1 MSLFNSAYSGHRSPT
16 YPLGD
21 PVKYPQQDIP
31 LGTLKLY
38 TEQYISDIGR
48 AIQQVTMSEDTYT
61 TKEMSYAILNYIPKT
76 NMIAIEFDLTLSECT
91 IT

>member
-1 MSLFNSAYSGHRSPT
+1 MLINSGYSPYKS
-16 YPLGD
+16 YYEDGD
-21 PVKYPQQDIP
+21 NIKYPVANP
-31 LGTLKLY
+31 SGKKLY

-61 TKEMSYAILNYIPKT
+61 TKEMSYAILNYIPKI

>member
-1 MSLFNSAYSGHRSPT
+1 MIFNTMYGVSSPT
-16 YPLGD
+16 YPSGD
-21 PVKYPQQDIP
+21 PVKYPVEDIP
-31 LGTLKLY
+31 VGQLKVY

-76 NMIAIEFDLTLSECT
+76 NMVAIEFDLTLSECT

>member
-1 MSLFNSAYSGHRSPT
+1 MSLFNSAYSGHRGPT

-38 TEQYISDIGR
+38 TEQYISDIGK

-61 TKEMSYAILNYIPKT
+61 TEEMSYAILNYIPK
-76 NMIAIEFDLTLSECT
+76 IDIVAIEFDLTLSECI